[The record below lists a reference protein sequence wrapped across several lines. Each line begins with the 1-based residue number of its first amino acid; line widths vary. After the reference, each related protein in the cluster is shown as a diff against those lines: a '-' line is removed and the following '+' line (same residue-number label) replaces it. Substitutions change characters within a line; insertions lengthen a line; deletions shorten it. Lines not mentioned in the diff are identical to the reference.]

1 MYRKLLFR
9 NFNFAM
15 YNFKS
20 WKKGGG
26 LIKRTFSTEKKTSEN
41 TRRLCLFLSCFQ
53 MFGSSTF
60 SIGFNLFYK
69 LLHRAK
75 KKKSTRAF
83 IYRRQVSTQSNDIH
97 GTVGPFRSGLAC
109 AGGGGCKRAVG
120 AQPEIG
126 AFGEGNCTFC
136 EKELL
141 GRWRLQ
147 KGERMFFIH
156 ERWRRTRR
164 EVLQIQLVHKVLYAT
179 EWEEAL
185 LRNSTA
191 LP

>member
-1 MYRKLLFR
+1 LE
-9 NFNFAM
+9 
-15 YNFKS
+15 
-20 WKKGGG
+20 KGGG
-26 LIKRTFSTEKKTSEN
+26 INQEDFFNREKDVREHATS
-41 TRRLCLFLSCFQ
+41 LFVSL
-53 MFGSSTF
+53 
-60 SIGFNLFYK
+60 LFPNVWKFDVLYRVQFV
-69 LLHRAK
+69 LQIIAQSE

-141 GRWRLQ
+141 GR
-147 KGERMFFIH
+147 
-156 ERWRRTRR
+156 
-164 EVLQIQLVHKVLYAT
+164 
-179 EWEEAL
+179 
-185 LRNSTA
+185 
-191 LP
+191 